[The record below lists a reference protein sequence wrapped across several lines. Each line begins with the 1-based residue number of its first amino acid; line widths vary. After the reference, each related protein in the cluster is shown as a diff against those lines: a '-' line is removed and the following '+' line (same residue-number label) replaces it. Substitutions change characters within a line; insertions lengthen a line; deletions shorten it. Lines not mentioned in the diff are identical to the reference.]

1 LADVEWYRRFA
12 FCHLLRQSVL
22 LPPNVQ
28 PTPLLEKINI
38 LDATLPSQ
46 NGNSNQ
52 ASRSGDHKRER
63 DSIAKSHHAH

>member
-1 LADVEWYRRFA
+1 
-12 FCHLLRQSVL
+12 VL